1 MDDKEREIFSRLNN
15 YDFYEENFTTYK
27 PEEIEITGKLIA
39 NIGFKLLT
47 ASYVMIAAGAAVI
60 ALTRNIWGIIF
71 GLVPIALGVMA
82 IIRIKD
88 YRTMDIYD
96 DSIVIY
102 TDPSCEKAVKIPYE
116 DIEQWSS
123 ESQANAA
130 DAIMLV
136 LKNGLTV
143 YKNTFQIEKATK
155 ALLVNLEKKEKRFLN
170 QQKVREE
177 NARIIENGK
186 TAIKK
191 FLKK

>member
-47 ASYVMIAAGAAVI
+47 ASYVMIAAGIAVI
-60 ALTRNIWGIIF
+60 ALTRNFWGIIF

>member
-1 MDDKEREIFSRLNN
+1 MDDKEREIFSRLSN

-47 ASYVMIAAGAAVI
+47 ASYVMIAAGIAVI
-60 ALTRNIWGIIF
+60 ALTRNFWGIIF

>member
-1 MDDKEREIFSRLNN
+1 MDDKEREIFSRLSK
-15 YDFYEENFTTYK
+15 YDFFEENFTTYK

-39 NIGFKLLT
+39 SIGFKLLT
-47 ASYVMIAAGAAVI
+47 ASYVMIAAGIGVI
-60 ALTRNIWGIIF
+60 VLSRNFWGIVLGII
-71 GLVPIALGVMA
+71 PIALGVMA

-88 YRTMDIYD
+88 YKTMDIYD

-102 TDPSCEKAVKIPYE
+102 TDPSWEKAVKIPYD

-155 ALLVNLEKKEKRFLN
+155 ALLENLEKKEKKFIN

-177 NARIIENGK
+177 NAKFIENSK

>member
-27 PEEIEITGKLIA
+27 PEEIEINGKLIA

-71 GLVPIALGVMA
+71 GLVPIALGVIA

-96 DSIVIY
+96 GQASF
-102 TDPSCEKAVKIPYE
+102 T
-116 DIEQWSS
+116 
-123 ESQANAA
+123 SQADICGWIKCAGTN
-130 DAIMLV
+130 
-136 LKNGLTV
+136 NSP
-143 YKNTFQIEKATK
+143 
-155 ALLVNLEKKEKRFLN
+155 
-170 QQKVREE
+170 E
-177 NARIIENGK
+177 NALACHSGVQYSGIRPSP
-186 TAIKK
+186 TRACARL
-191 FLKK
+191 FL